1 MCTRARLVQAG
12 RASPWSSMSHDSSA
26 PAWSTWTVSGGQPTA
41 LEVEI
46 DPAAHGPEGIG
57 PLTRG
62 VFLAT
67 GTEKDA
73 LQFILKANVTA
84 S

>member
-1 MCTRARLVQAG
+1 
-12 RASPWSSMSHDSSA
+12 MSHDSAA
-26 PAWSTWTVSGGQPTA
+26 PGWSTWTVSGGGPAA

-46 DPAAHGPEGIG
+46 DPAAHGPEGVG

-67 GTEKDA
+67 GVNEDA